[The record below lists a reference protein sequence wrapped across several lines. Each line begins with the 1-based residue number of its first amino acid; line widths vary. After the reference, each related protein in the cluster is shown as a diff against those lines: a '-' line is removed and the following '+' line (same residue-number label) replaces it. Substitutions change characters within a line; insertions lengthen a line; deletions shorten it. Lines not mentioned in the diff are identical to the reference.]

1 MNDMGDILN
10 AIINIGL
17 FIFASLII
25 WYLYLFISTIYT
37 NLKKFF
43 KKKLFKER
51 EE

>member
-17 FIFASLII
+17 FIFSSFII
-25 WYLYLFISTIYT
+25 WYLYLFISIIYT
-37 NLKKFF
+37 NLKKLF